1 MMTSSQHAPS
11 NSKRSYANF
20 APSIWHDTFL
30 KYADSESLEV
40 DETMKQEVQKYR
52 ETVKIYL
59 SSSDNNISQKLTLID
74 SIQRL
79 SISYYFECEINE
91 ALEQIHNNF
100 TYNGLAIEENDIYS
114 IALLFRLFRQKG
126 YHISSDIF
134 NKFKNTKGEFDET
147 IIVQDVKGMWSLYE
161 TAQLRIHGEE
171 ILEEAHEFTYNKLKS
186 IVNQL
191 SPSLAEQ
198 INQSLEQPL
207 HKSIPKMR
215 TKSYMSFYKKN
226 SSHDKGDLLNFAK
239 LDFNM
244 VQKLYQKEVGSNTK
258 WWIESDFARK
268 VPYAR
273 DRLVEVFIWPFAV
286 NSEPKYSTA
295 RRMSAKAISI
305 ISLID
310 DTYDVYGTIEELE
323 LFTEAMQRWDISCI
337 ASLPECFK
345 VIFNALLEFWVEMES
360 LTAESGKSSF
370 VLQHVK
376 QTFSR
381 LAHAYLVEA
390 KWCHEGDIP
399 TYDEY
404 KVKGVVSSGYS
415 AILTVFIALVK
426 ELATKETLDWLSN
439 CPAIL
444 KAVCTIARIKN
455 DLASHKFEQQRKH
468 VASAV
473 ECCMKQYDFSQEEA
487 YDFIIRDI
495 NNCWKKVNEE
505 YLKLIKDIPKFLID
519 CIVNLARITEFYY
532 LNFEDKYTNC
542 ELLKDHIVTLFLD
555 PIVV

>member
-1 MMTSSQHAPS
+1 
-11 NSKRSYANF
+11 
-20 APSIWHDTFL
+20 
-30 KYADSESLEV
+30 
-40 DETMKQEVQKYR
+40 
-52 ETVKIYL
+52 
-59 SSSDNNISQKLTLID
+59 
-74 SIQRL
+74 
-79 SISYYFECEINE
+79 
-91 ALEQIHNNF
+91 
-100 TYNGLAIEENDIYS
+100 
-114 IALLFRLFRQKG
+114 
-126 YHISSDIF
+126 
-134 NKFKNTKGEFDET
+134 
-147 IIVQDVKGMWSLYE
+147 
-161 TAQLRIHGEE
+161 
-171 ILEEAHEFTYNKLKS
+171 
-186 IVNQL
+186 
-191 SPSLAEQ
+191 
-198 INQSLEQPL
+198 
-207 HKSIPKMR
+207 
-215 TKSYMSFYKKN
+215 
-226 SSHDKGDLLNFAK
+226 
-239 LDFNM
+239 
-244 VQKLYQKEVGSNTK
+244 
-258 WWIESDFARK
+258 
-268 VPYAR
+268 
-273 DRLVEVFIWPFAV
+273 
-286 NSEPKYSTA
+286 
-295 RRMSAKAISI
+295 MSAKAISI